1 MTNARKI
8 KGVTAVDVDQSS
20 ATLTLRFD
28 PAQTDERAL
37 ASAVQAILDRLD

>member
-28 PAQTDERAL
+28 PAKTDERAV
-37 ASAVQAILDRLD
+37 AAAVQQILDRLE

>member
-28 PAQTDERAL
+28 PAQTDDRAV

>member
-28 PAQTDERAL
+28 PAQTDERAV
-37 ASAVQAILDRLD
+37 AVAVQQILDRLE

>member
-8 KGVTAVDVDQSS
+8 KGVTTVDVDQSS

-28 PAQTDERAL
+28 PAQTDERAV